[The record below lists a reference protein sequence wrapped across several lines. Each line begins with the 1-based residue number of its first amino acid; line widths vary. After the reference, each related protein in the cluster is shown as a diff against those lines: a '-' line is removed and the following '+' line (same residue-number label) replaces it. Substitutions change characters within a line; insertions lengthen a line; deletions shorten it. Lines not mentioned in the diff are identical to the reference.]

1 MLERQRNRG
10 QSHSFSAG
18 QIGRI
23 RGVKGERAGL
33 KEFDEHSLGGVEIEV
48 SVPYR
53 QISSRQVD
61 IIRQSDIINL
71 KLREKDKAKE
81 INIRVI
87 SIASH
92 QHSH

>member
-1 MLERQRNRG
+1 M
-10 QSHSFSAG
+10 
-18 QIGRI
+18 
-23 RGVKGERAGL
+23 
-33 KEFDEHSLGGVEIEV
+33 
-48 SVPYR
+48 PYR
-53 QISSRQVD
+53 QISSRQVG

-81 INIRVI
+81 INIGVI